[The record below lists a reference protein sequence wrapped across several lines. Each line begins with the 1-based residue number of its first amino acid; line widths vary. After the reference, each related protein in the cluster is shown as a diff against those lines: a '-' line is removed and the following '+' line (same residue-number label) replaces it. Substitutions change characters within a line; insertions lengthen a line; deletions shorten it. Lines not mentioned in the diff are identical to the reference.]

1 MPPFL
6 ILHGHSDEIVR
17 NDSLLS
23 PARFLLR
30 LFAQLDKRIF
40 KVAYY
45 NSKKKTAFLSGISF
59 QFWPFVFRYGSQCG

>member
-1 MPPFL
+1 MTDFSEINKRMGTFILDSSMPPFL

-30 LFAQLDKRIF
+30 LFAQLDKIIF
-40 KVAYY
+40 KVAYS
-45 NSKKKTAFLSGISF
+45 N
-59 QFWPFVFRYGSQCG
+59 

>member
-30 LFAQLDKRIF
+30 LFTQWDQRIF
-40 KVAYY
+40 EVTLHLKILIVILLIMYALVK
-45 NSKKKTAFLSGISF
+45 N
-59 QFWPFVFRYGSQCG
+59 

>member
-30 LFAQLDKRIF
+30 LFALWGENIF
-40 KVAYY
+40 
-45 NSKKKTAFLSGISF
+45 
-59 QFWPFVFRYGSQCG
+59 

>member
-30 LFAQLDKRIF
+30 LFAQRDQRIF
-40 KVAYY
+40 EVALHLKTLIVILLFMYVLV
-45 NSKKKTAFLSGISF
+45 KK
-59 QFWPFVFRYGSQCG
+59 Y

>member
-30 LFAQLDKRIF
+30 LFAQWDKRIF
-40 KVAYY
+40 KVAYKDREAFIKGQFISKWFLGSSIS
-45 NSKKKTAFLSGISF
+45 SKKRTN
-59 QFWPFVFRYGSQCG
+59 

>member
-30 LFAQLDKRIF
+30 LFAQWDKRIF
-40 KVAYY
+40 KVEYY
-45 NSKKKTAFLSGISF
+45 KLFFYEYFYLSK
-59 QFWPFVFRYGSQCG
+59 

>member
-30 LFAQLDKRIF
+30 LFAQWDQRIF
-40 KVAYY
+40 EVALHLKTLIVILLFIYVLV
-45 NSKKKTAFLSGISF
+45 KKG
-59 QFWPFVFRYGSQCG
+59 